1 MGNDNR
7 YFEIEKQTRQGRRGR
22 SIKIFLATVQLQ
34 FVYQSSTNLTG
45 LRFPLVKVR
54 RLSSL

>member
-1 MGNDNR
+1 MGNDNK

-54 RLSSL
+54 